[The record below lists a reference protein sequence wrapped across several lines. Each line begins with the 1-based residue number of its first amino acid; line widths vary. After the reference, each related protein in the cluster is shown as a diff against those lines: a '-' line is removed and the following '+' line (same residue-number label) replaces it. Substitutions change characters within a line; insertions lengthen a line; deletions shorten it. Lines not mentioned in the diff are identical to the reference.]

1 MALQTT
7 GAISLN
13 DIHQEAGGTS
23 GTTASV
29 DDTDIRGLNEAS
41 GKTINN
47 TAGTQVSFS
56 DFYGASGLVIDI
68 ANGTF
73 SDLALDST
81 ASVFLT
87 LNTNGSISK
96 DDGNLSTYTDT
107 EWATPTST
115 GIGSSYEV
123 KATMTSGTTPSGT
136 FNSWLALSTARTWS
150 LSRSFLGTTTS
161 GFTLEIRDTA
171 TSTVQD
177 SATISFQVEVDTL
190 GDGGP
195 PP

>member
-29 DDTDIRGLNEAS
+29 DDTDIRSLNEAA

-56 DFYGASGLVIDI
+56 DFYGASGIVVEIS
-68 ANGTF
+68 NGTF
-73 SDLALDST
+73 SDLAFDST
-81 ASVFLT
+81 ASVFIR
-87 LNTNGSISK
+87 LNSNGTISK
-96 DDGNLSTYTDT
+96 DDGSLGNYTDT
-107 EWATPTST
+107 EWVSPTST

-123 KATMTSGTTPSGT
+123 RATMTSGVTPSGT
-136 FNSWLALSTARTWS
+136 FNSWIALSTNRTWT
-150 LSRSFLGTTTS
+150 LSRSNLGTTTS
-161 GFTLEIRDTA
+161 SFTLQIRDTA
-171 TSTVQD
+171 TDTVQD
-177 SATISFQVEVDTL
+177 SASISFNVEVDTL
-190 GDGGP
+190 GGF
-195 PP
+195 

>member
-29 DDTDIRGLNEAS
+29 DDADIRGLNEAS

-56 DFYGASGLVIDI
+56 DFYGASGLVVNIDG
-68 ANGTF
+68 GTF
-73 SDLALDST
+73 YDFAFDST
-81 ASVFLT
+81 ASVFIR
-87 LNTNGSISK
+87 LNTNGTITA
-96 DDGNLSTYTDT
+96 DDGNAGTYTDT
-107 EWATPTST
+107 DWITPTST

-123 KATMTSGTTPSGT
+123 RATMNSGVTPIGT
-136 FNSWLALSTARTWS
+136 FNSWIALSTARTWS
-150 LSRSFLGTTTS
+150 LSRSTIGITTS
-161 GFTLEIRDTA
+161 SFTLQIRDTA
-171 TSTVQD
+171 TDTVQD
-177 SATISFQVEVDTL
+177 SAAIDFTVEVDTL
-190 GDGGP
+190 GGGF
-195 PP
+195 

>member
-29 DDTDIRGLNEAS
+29 DDTDIRSLNEAA

-56 DFYGASGLVIDI
+56 DFYGASGIVVEIS
-68 ANGTF
+68 NGTF
-73 SDLALDST
+73 SDLAFDST
-81 ASVFLT
+81 ASVFIR
-87 LNTNGSISK
+87 LNSNGTISK
-96 DDGNLSTYTDT
+96 DDGSLGNYTDT
-107 EWATPTST
+107 EWVSPTST

-123 KATMTSGTTPSGT
+123 RATMTSGVTPSGT
-136 FNSWLALSTARTWS
+136 FNSWIALSTNRTWT
-150 LSRSFLGTTTS
+150 LSRSNLGTTTS
-161 GFTLEIRDTA
+161 SFTLQIRDTA
-171 TSTVQD
+171 TDTVQD
-177 SATISFQVEVDTL
+177 SASFSFTVEVDTL
-190 GDGGP
+190 GGFN
-195 PP
+195 

>member
-29 DDTDIRGLNEAS
+29 DDTDIRSLNEAS

-56 DFYGASGLVIDI
+56 DFYGASGIVVEISD
-68 ANGTF
+68 GSF

-81 ASVFLT
+81 ASVFIR
-87 LNTNGSISK
+87 LNSDGTISK
-96 DDGNLSTYTDT
+96 DDGNLANYTDT
-107 EWATPTST
+107 EWVSPTST

-123 KATMTSGTTPSGT
+123 RATMTSGVTPVGT
-136 FNSWLALSTARTWS
+136 FNSWIALSTNRTWS
-150 LSRSFLGTTTS
+150 LSRSSLGTTNS
-161 GFTLEIRDTA
+161 AFTLEIRDTA
-171 TSTVQD
+171 TDTVQD
-177 SATISFQVEVDTL
+177 SAAITFAVEVDTL
-190 GDGGP
+190 GGP
-195 PP
+195 